1 MSTLSQQEIDD
12 YKEAFQLFDK
22 DGDGEITTAEIGEIM
37 KSLGLNPSED
47 ELEDIL
53 NEVDVDK
60 NGSVDFNEFVAMMS
74 RKHQSADPDQ
84 ELRDAFN
91 VFDRDGTGTIS
102 RDELKNVMKSIGEH
116 LTEDELDEML
126 KLADEN
132 GDGQIDYDEFVKIMG
147 HGGQ

>member
-1 MSTLSQQEIDD
+1 
-12 YKEAFQLFDK
+12 
-22 DGDGEITTAEIGEIM
+22 
-37 KSLGLNPSED
+37 
-47 ELEDIL
+47 
-53 NEVDVDK
+53 
-60 NGSVDFNEFVAMMS
+60 MMS

-102 RDELKNVMKSIGEH
+102 RDELRNVMKSIGEH

-132 GDGQIDYDEFVKIMG
+132 GDGQIDCKSSSFRYLHPYTANQAHSVRRGIRQDHGPWRPLSRSCLTRLSFDGFFSSCHYPPPHRSPSRPVFIFSIYFLDEAQGMKI
-147 HGGQ
+147 